1 MESGLVC
8 NSGPPLRRDRGSTS
22 HLTLECGHR
31 KPERIRGFNQ
41 SARDRLAHS
50 LIEEILTESLLCA
63 THHSGPWETTIT
75 KKDMYHSTRVELSV
89 WGG

>member
-1 MESGLVC
+1 MESGLVY
-8 NSGPPLRRDRGSTS
+8 NSGLPLHRDGGSTS

-31 KPERIRGFNQ
+31 KPERIRVFNQ

-50 LIEEILTESLLCA
+50 LIEEILTES
-63 THHSGPWETTIT
+63 HHSGPWETTIT